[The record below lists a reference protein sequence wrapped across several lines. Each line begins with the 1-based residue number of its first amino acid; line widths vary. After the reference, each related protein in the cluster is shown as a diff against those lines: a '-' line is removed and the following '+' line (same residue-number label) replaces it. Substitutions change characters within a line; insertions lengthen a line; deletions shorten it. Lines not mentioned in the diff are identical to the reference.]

1 MSYINNWTSTSQ
13 QEDNKVISSNLDD
26 PLSVSDIDSDTS
38 MLSNNSSKT
47 ITHRKDRVPLQ
58 YLLLLQRRQRS
69 PINI

>member
-38 MLSNNSSKT
+38 MLSNNSLKNHHSS
-47 ITHRKDRVPLQ
+47 KDRVPLQ
-58 YLLLLQRRQRS
+58 YLLLLQRDKDHR
-69 PINI
+69 

>member
-38 MLSNNSSKT
+38 MLSNNSLKT

-58 YLLLLQRRQRS
+58 YLLLLQRQRS